1 MNIDRLIPLFK
12 SRNNIRL
19 ERNVVVTHD
28 VPSNCVVG
36 GVHAIIIKDLIN
48 IKIRQHY

>member
-1 MNIDRLIPLFK
+1 MNIDRLILLFK

-28 VPSNCVVG
+28 IPLSTNQVFDNL
-36 GVHAIIIKDLIN
+36 KRD
-48 IKIRQHY
+48 